1 MTYSSHE
8 PSRADVD
15 ALPGATVLEF
25 GTAWCGHCRA
35 AQAAITAAL
44 GEIGGVR
51 HLKVED
57 GPGRALGRSYAVKL
71 WPTLVVLRTAGNWP
85 AWCARVM
92 PTRCARPWT
101 RCGGPR
107 PSERRAR
114 GADGTGGVG
123 IAGLPAAHA
132 VQ

>member
-1 MTYSSHE
+1 MPNPYLADA
-8 PSRADVD
+8 PSRAQVD

-71 WPTLVVLRTAGNWP
+71 WPTLVVLRDGREL
-85 AWCARVM
+85 ARVV
-92 PTRCARPWT
+92 RP
-101 RCGGPR
+101 RDADAVRQALDPL
-107 PSERRAR
+107 RR
-114 GADGTGGVG
+114 
-123 IAGLPAAHA
+123 PAAE
-132 VQ
+132 